1 MTHTVKTLIVFSAGL
16 AFALLAAWRHPYE
29 PTTLISIAAAKPK
42 MEPYAFTL
50 KNVTLPEPV
59 FDKTPTVESRVTAS
73 PHSSTPVSSQ
83 PAKVAPRTTS
93 KPTHATSTKANA
105 KTHTPT
111 PKKRV
116 VLLDHQRERLAE
128 VISKEYP
135 AISEQESRR
144 LIDKI
149 LAYSAMY
156 KVDPMLV
163 VGIIAAESGFN
174 KNARSPTGAIGYM
187 QVHPRWHKEK
197 YRGRD
202 LKSPDTNVEV
212 GVMILKDCYE
222 RTNAR
227 HSDTALA
234 CYNGATT
241 PTQARTY
248 AQAVNR
254 HVARIASK
262 LN

>member
-1 MTHTVKTLIVFSAGL
+1 MTHTVKTLAVFSVGL
-16 AFALLAAWRHPYE
+16 AFALIAAWRHPYE
-29 PTTLISIAAAKPK
+29 PTTIISVAAAKPK
-42 MEPYAFTL
+42 MEPYSFTL
-50 KNVTLPEPV
+50 KNVALPEPI
-59 FDKTPTVESRVTAS
+59 FDKPLVVDHPPT
-73 PHSSTPVSSQ
+73 STPSKPPAK
-83 PAKVAPRTTS
+83 PAKVASHTTS
-93 KPTHATSTKANA
+93 KSSRVATAKAATKAHQPA
-105 KTHTPT
+105 

-128 VISKEYP
+128 VISEEYP
-135 AISEQESRR
+135 AISEQESHR

-174 KNARSPTGAIGYM
+174 KNARSATGAIGYM
-187 QVHPRWHKEK
+187 QVQPRWHKDK
-197 YRGRD
+197 YRGKD

-227 HSDTALA
+227 HSDAALA

-241 PTQARTY
+241 PTQARAY